1 MEALGIYYIR
11 GKEMEITK
19 FFQDDYTNAAL
30 YQSFRSI
37 GNFID
42 GFKPS
47 SRKVFFTVDKN
58 NVVTNTK
65 VANLAADVSSKTQY
79 IHGSAS
85 LEGVIIGMAQEFC
98 NNYNLL
104 EPEGSFGDRLN
115 HSAAASRYI
124 FTKKSKWFDKFFN
137 EDDKKII
144 KYREFEGSSIEP
156 FFYTPIVPFIL
167 LNGSS
172 GIGNGY
178 AQKILPRKLED
189 ITKAI
194 TSILNGKEVKSITPW
209 FRGFEGVVNHLPEN
223 KVEICGVI
231 ENNTTSI
238 LIKEVPYSYELIWY
252 LGQLD
257 KLVDSGVI
265 KEYKD
270 LSEDGKFKFDIKC
283 TREFGKQE
291 EKDILE
297 QLKLIDRQTENFTC
311 VSEND
316 SIIVFSNEIELLKS
330 FIKIRLEYYTKRKN
344 YLLGL
349 YKDQSLLLKNKI
361 RFIESIMDNSL
372 VIFKKSKE
380 TVEKL
385 LIEQKYDKVDSS
397 YEYLLEMRIDTF
409 TKEKIDKMKAQLAA
423 KELEYKELKAKSEK
437 DLWIGDL
444 SLIMNKK

>member
-1 MEALGIYYIR
+1 
-11 GKEMEITK
+11 MEITK

-156 FFYTPIVPFIL
+156 FFYVPIVPFIL

-194 TSILNGKEVKSITPW
+194 TSILNEKEVKSITPW
-209 FRGFEGVVNHLPEN
+209 FRGFEGVVNHLPGN
-223 KVEICGVI
+223 KVEICGII
-231 ENNTTSI
+231 ENNITSI
-238 LIKEVPYSYELIWY
+238 LIKEVPYSYELTWY

-265 KEYKD
+265 KDYKD
-270 LSEDGKFKFDIKC
+270 LSEDGKFKFEIKC

-316 SIIVFSNEIELLKS
+316 SIVVFENEVDLLKS
-330 FIKIRLEYYTKRKN
+330 FIKIRLEYYIKRKN
-344 YLLGL
+344 YLLDL
-349 YKDQSLLLKNKI
+349 YKDQSKVLKNKI
-361 RFIESIMDNSL
+361 RFIESIMSGTL

-385 LIEQKYDKVDSS
+385 LIEQNYDKVDSS

-409 TKEKIDKMKAQLAA
+409 TKEKIDKMKAQLDA

-437 DLWIGDL
+437 DLWIEDL
-444 SLIMNKK
+444 SFIIDKK